1 MEEGLWKANL
11 LTGYAHRGLE
21 DSYARFTLAETGRSW
36 VLPGFPA
43 HMARAPPD
51 IPGGL
56 RDGIVQTVKR
66 IFVVPLTVLCIMATT
81 EPADGQLHRPGVT
94 RISVRPDS
102 RLWLEGSS
110 NVRDWTC
117 RATAMDA
124 TIEVSN
130 EGDDAAQSHRGAVK
144 GVSVKVP
151 VRMLKC
157 GDRHMEAEMYK
168 ALKSPDTA
176 PGFITALIDQI
187 PQNVTTGQK
196 IDTEAL
202 LTIAGVQ
209 RSVKVSVMSDVMPDG
224 TRRARGTAPI
234 LMTDFGIKPPRPWGG
249 LLRCNDRVLIQF
261 EIFVPAQP

>member
-1 MEEGLWKANL
+1 M
-11 LTGYAHRGLE
+11 
-21 DSYARFTLAETGRSW
+21 
-36 VLPGFPA
+36 
-43 HMARAPPD
+43 
-51 IPGGL
+51 
-56 RDGIVQTVKR
+56 KR
-66 IFVVPLTVLCIMATT
+66 IFVIPLTVLCIMTTT
-81 EPADGQLHRPGVT
+81 ETADAQLHRPGVT
-94 RISVRPDS
+94 RISVRSDS

-117 RATAMDA
+117 RATAMEA
-124 TIEVSN
+124 TIDVSN
-130 EGDDAAQSHRGAVK
+130 DGASGQPHVRPDVVK

-187 PQNVTTGQK
+187 PQSVTTGQK
-196 IDTEAL
+196 IDTEAQ

-209 RSVKVSVMSDVMPDG
+209 QTVKVSVTSDLMPDG
-224 TRRARGTAPI
+224 TRRARGTVPI

-249 LLRCNDRVLIQF
+249 LLRTANRVLIQF
-261 EIFVPAQP
+261 EIFIAAQP

>member
-1 MEEGLWKANL
+1 M
-11 LTGYAHRGLE
+11 
-21 DSYARFTLAETGRSW
+21 S
-36 VLPGFPA
+36 
-43 HMARAPPD
+43 
-51 IPGGL
+51 
-56 RDGIVQTVKR
+56 
-66 IFVVPLTVLCIMATT
+66 LTVLCVMTTT
-81 EPADGQLHRPGVT
+81 ENAAGQTHRPGVT
-94 RISVRPDS
+94 RVSVRSDS

-117 RATAMDA
+117 RATGMEA
-124 TIEVSN
+124 TIEIGNNSASGGVP
-130 EGDDAAQSHRGAVK
+130 DVVK

-187 PQNVTTGQK
+187 PQSVTTGQK
-196 IDTEAL
+196 IDAEAQ

-209 RSVKVSVMSDVMPDG
+209 RTVKMTVTSDLMPDG
-224 TRRARGTAPI
+224 TRRARGTVPI

-249 LLRCNDRVLIQF
+249 LLRCADSVLIQF
-261 EIFVPAQP
+261 EIFVQEQK

>member
-1 MEEGLWKANL
+1 MTTMETAAAQP
-11 LTGYAHRGLE
+11 Y
-21 DSYARFTLAETGRSW
+21 
-36 VLPGFPA
+36 
-43 HMARAPPD
+43 
-51 IPGGL
+51 
-56 RDGIVQTVKR
+56 
-66 IFVVPLTVLCIMATT
+66 
-81 EPADGQLHRPGVT
+81 RPGVT
-94 RISVRPDS
+94 RISVRSDS

-117 RATAMDA
+117 KATAMEA
-124 TIEVSN
+124 TIEVSS
-130 EGDDAAQSHRGAVK
+130 DAGPAAVKSNSEVVK

-176 PGFITALIDQI
+176 PGFITALIDRI
-187 PQNVTTGQK
+187 PQSVTTGQK
-196 IDTEAL
+196 IETEAL

-209 RSVKVSVMSDVMPDG
+209 KAVKVTVTSDLMPDG

-261 EIFVPAQP
+261 EIFIAAQP